1 MDVVLDLSV
10 KLFKNPVVIVLGV
23 FFAAICIV
31 LILRFIYSF
40 RFEGEPLMAHLDD
53 EILLLENKLSEVI
66 SLLSIETKEDKKEK
80 LNKEYL
86 ELINSL
92 REVKLKRES

>member
-1 MDVVLDLSV
+1 MR
-10 KLFKNPVVIVLGV
+10 KL
-23 FFAAICIV
+23 A
-31 LILRFIYSF
+31 
-40 RFEGEPLMAHLDD
+40 LDD
-53 EILLLENKLSEVI
+53 EILLLENKLSEVL